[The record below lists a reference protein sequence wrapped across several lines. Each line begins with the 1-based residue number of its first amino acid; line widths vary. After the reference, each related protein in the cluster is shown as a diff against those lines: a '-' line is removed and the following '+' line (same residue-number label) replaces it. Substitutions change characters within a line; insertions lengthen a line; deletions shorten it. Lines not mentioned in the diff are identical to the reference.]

1 MKSAPPVGLKGESQI
16 SVNKLNAFLGLLTEG
31 QRAGIEVVTA
41 DGARRIADAVAERLP
56 GAELAVDP
64 FHAASRATG
73 ALDELRRRSWREA
86 GSRPAP
92 KRRRG
97 HPRKGKPAP
106 PDPAGPVKGLGFPP
120 LKNPE
125 DLTEGQASALAGLK
139 RTGAALWR
147 GYLLEEGLRAVFRA
161 GPERA
166 AGELD
171 RWLAWACRCRIPEFV
186 ELSRKVRRKR
196 DGTLRSIALGVSN
209 ARVEAVNNKIKV
221 ADQTGLRL
229 QEHGQP
235 DRPHHAQV
243 LGPEAGATGEDGFV
257 TPIHTNSR
265 SLFF

>member
-1 MKSAPPVGLKGESQI
+1 M
-16 SVNKLNAFLGLLTEG
+16 
-31 QRAGIEVVTA
+31 
-41 DGARRIADAVAERLP
+41 VAERLP

-64 FHAASRATG
+64 FHAVSWATG

-86 GSRPAP
+86 RSRPAP

-97 HPRKGKPAP
+97 RPRKGGQAP
-106 PDPAGPVKGLGFPP
+106 PDPAGLVKGLRFPL

-125 DLTEGQASALAGLK
+125 DLTEGQASALSGLK
-139 RTGAALWR
+139 AAGAPLWR
-147 GYLLEEGLRAVFRA
+147 GYLLKEGLRAVFRA

-166 AGELD
+166 AAEPG

-186 ELSRKVRRKR
+186 EHPQEGQAQARRDPALHRARRLQRPRGGREQQDKGR
-196 DGTLRSIALGVSN
+196 DQA
-209 ARVEAVNNKIKV
+209 
-221 ADQTGLRL
+221 GLRL

-257 TPIHTNSR
+257 DSYPHELTKP
-265 SLFF
+265 LFICMGSK